1 MRRRVME
8 CVPNFSEGRDTAA
21 VFDIAQAT
29 QTEDVRLLDV
39 HLDADH
45 NRSVLTLVGE
55 PDALGRAVFAAIE
68 RAVALLDLREHRGV
82 HPRIGVADVVPFVPV
97 AGVSRDACVLAARTL
112 GQRVGAELDV
122 PVFLYEWAATRSEFR
137 NLADLRRRYEQ
148 ARVSGLTL
156 MPDYGPADA
165 HPRAG
170 AVAIGARAPL
180 VALNCFLGEP
190 DLDAARRIAARTREN
205 GGGPV
210 GVKALGLPLHGASR
224 VQVSMN
230 ITRTDQTPPHVAVE
244 RVREIARAEGFA
256 LAESELVGLLPL
268 GSVLRAAAHAL
279 GLPSLD
285 ARQVLELEAGEWE
298 GRLELDGFLDDLAS
312 SASTPGGGA
321 ASALVGA
328 LGAAL
333 GSMVCNL
340 TVGRAKYAAVEPQM
354 RDALQETER
363 LRGRL
368 RELTGADEQAY
379 SALMAQYKLPRD
391 TPEQKEHRAAAVES
405 ALRHAADVPLE
416 TAKTCVEVLRWLEP
430 VAREANAN
438 VISDAGAGALLS
450 DAAARSALLNVRV
463 NASLMKDRV
472 EAADYLA
479 ALDNT
484 EAESTALTQRIIAVV
499 HERMDR

>member
-1 MRRRVME
+1 ME
-8 CVPNFSEGRDTAA
+8 CVPNFSEGRDTAT

-29 QTEDVRLLDV
+29 QIEGVRLLDV
-39 HLDADH
+39 HLDSDH

-55 PDALGRAVFAAIE
+55 PDALVRAVFAAIE
-68 RAVALLDLREHRGV
+68 RAVAVLDLREHRGI

-97 AGVSRDACVLAARTL
+97 TGVSREDCVLTARTL
-112 GQRVGAELDV
+112 GQQVGAELDV
-122 PVFLYEWAATRSEFR
+122 PVFLYEWAATRAEFR
-137 NLADLRRRYEQ
+137 NLADLRRLYER
-148 ARVSGLTL
+148 ARVSGVPLL
-156 MPDYGPADA
+156 PDYGPADA

-180 VALNCFLGEP
+180 VALNCFLAES
-190 DLDAARRIAARTREN
+190 DLEAARRIAARTRVS

-230 ITRTDQTPPHVAVE
+230 ITQTDQAPPHVAVE
-244 RVREIARAEGFA
+244 RVREIARAEGTA

-268 GSVLRAAAHAL
+268 DSVLRAAAHAL
-279 GLPSLD
+279 GLPSLN
-285 ARQVLELEAGEWE
+285 ARQILELAAEEWE
-298 GRLELDGFLDDLAS
+298 GRLELDGFLDELAS
-312 SASTPGGGA
+312 NASTPGGGA

-340 TVGRAKYAAVEPQM
+340 TVGRTKYAAVEPQM

-368 RELTGADEQAY
+368 RELMEADEQAY

-391 TPEQKEHRAAAVES
+391 TQEQKEHREAAVES

-430 VAREANAN
+430 VARDANAN
-438 VISDAGAGALLS
+438 VISDAGAGAFLS
-450 DAAARSALLNVRV
+450 EAAARSALLNVRV
-463 NASLMKDRV
+463 NASLMNDRV
-472 EAADYLA
+472 VAASYLE
-479 ALDNT
+479 ALDFT
-484 EAESTALTQRIIAVV
+484 DAEATALTQRIMAVV
-499 HERMDR
+499 HERMER